1 MTSTVEDCILSFDS
15 VIRVGGTVADDDS
28 DESERVQTV
37 LNSASEKFGVHF
49 ECQEARVLEDRN
61 GNYFGSSL
69 PIVFKRSFAIGEKM
83 SINHHIARH
92 TSDSHYCIV
101 PGCKDP
107 CIKSSE
113 NKFSNG
119 QTHIKR
125 HHPEFIPLSMWTG
138 DMLSKREAVWT
149 EQYVGCVSG

>member
-1 MTSTVEDCILSFDS
+1 MC
-15 VIRVGGTVADDDS
+15 ADFLL
-28 DESERVQTV
+28 R
-37 LNSASEKFGVHF
+37 A
-49 ECQEARVLEDRN
+49 LEDRN

-69 PIVFKRSFAIGEKM
+69 SIVFKGSFAIGEKM

-119 QTHIKR
+119 
-125 HHPEFIPLSMWTG
+125 
-138 DMLSKREAVWT
+138 
-149 EQYVGCVSG
+149 